1 MSQTVCVNL
10 VILLVQ
16 LVWDQQ
22 DTVHHAHKHNFYTT
36 AHVMITVHDMTPKA
50 NVWHHAHLDFISH
63 QILHVYNVHKVVHNA
78 SVQVNAPYVP
88 VDYTHILV
96 IV

>member
-1 MSQTVCVNL
+1 MSRTVCVNL
-10 VILLVQ
+10 VILPVQ

-22 DTVHHAHKHNFYTT
+22 DTVLHAHRHNFYTT

-63 QILHVYNVHKVVHNA
+63 QILHVCNVHKVVPNA
-78 SVQVNAPYVP
+78 PVQVNVQYVRA
-88 VDYTHILV
+88 VHIHILV